1 MAYAKLKQI
10 LEQKGTEF
18 VARSLNLPEKTLKL
32 KLDETIDMSI
42 KEAQMIQR
50 LWAEEY
56 TLDDL
61 FESDGNVPSKAESL
75 HAQAEVAY
83 EAALASEE
91 ISAAEAEEL
100 RGLLHECADTA
111 CEKKRQSIKA

>member
-10 LEQKGTEF
+10 LEQKGIEF

-42 KEAQMIQR
+42 KEAQMIQHM
-50 LWAEEY
+50 WAEDY
-56 TLDDL
+56 TLDEL

-75 HAQAEVAY
+75 HAQVNAMGDQLRYANP
-83 EAALASEE
+83 EADGVEE
-91 ISAAEAEEL
+91 IEGMFHEL
-100 RGLLHECADTA
+100 ANEW
-111 CEKKRQSIKA
+111 KRQYGEEE